1 MHDTNKDLESAS
13 EPQEFGE
20 DVLDAS
26 ELREQNRKMRKALRR
41 AVVELFRSNQPHMTR
56 DILAT
61 LKEMNEALR

>member
-1 MHDTNKDLESAS
+1 MNDTSHHLDSM
-13 EPQEFGE
+13 PE
-20 DVLDAS
+20 DAADVG

-41 AVVELFRSNQPHMTR
+41 GVIVLFRTNQPHMTR